1 MLILNVTLQIEK
13 LSVVV
18 NIFQFENMI
27 FFMQLVLNT
36 IVKLYLNN
44 YSQCKWRLIKLF
56 ICWFKFVSAICISPY
71 TAFSQ
76 AFSVDSLRWRIR
88 DEQAGNLLTSS
99 LGPRGPK
106 PFGRG
111 G

>member
-36 IVKLYLNN
+36 IVKIYLNN
-44 YSQCKWRLIKLF
+44 YSQCK
-56 ICWFKFVSAICISPY
+56 
-71 TAFSQ
+71 
-76 AFSVDSLRWRIR
+76 
-88 DEQAGNLLTSS
+88 
-99 LGPRGPK
+99 
-106 PFGRG
+106 
-111 G
+111 